1 MNFYIVS
8 LLDAMA
14 EQNISIFCNL
24 NFVKSAVFFSD
35 LQELSIR
42 LKAVADY
49 YFYFLKKLEVLPE
62 EVLKE
67 EYIGHYDNLYIKGH
81 QPTVAQIM
89 HKINQKRPFNN
100 DVLPIHL
107 RYTDHVNMHLV
118 VGIARAEDSRNGYLH
133 AIDLCLPKDL
143 LRNVPANVLYIKDIL
158 DSYSTDAK
166 LTVKDFVESKGY
178 NYSHFQRDCKICLG
192 DAFYS
197 FRLKKNMM
205 AAVGDIVFTDLSL
218 KEVAFKNNFLDYAN
232 MYKAFDRH
240 KLSLTS
246 IPRLAN
252 L

>member
-14 EQNISIFCNL
+14 ERNIDLFCNL

-42 LKAVADY
+42 LKTVADY
-49 YFYFLKKLEVLPE
+49 YFNFFKRLEILPD
-62 EVLKE
+62 EVTKE

-81 QPTVAQIM
+81 EPTVTQNLQ
-89 HKINQKRPFNN
+89 KVNQTQPFYN
-100 DVLPIHL
+100 DILPIHL
-107 RYTDHVNMHLV
+107 RYTDTINMHLV
-118 VGIARAEDSRNGYLH
+118 VGIARPDDRRNGYLH
-133 AIDLCLPKDL
+133 AIDLCMPKNL
-143 LRNVPANVLYIKDIL
+143 IRNVSSNVLYVKDIF
-158 DSYSTDAK
+158 DSYSNNQK
-166 LTVKDFVESKGY
+166 QTVKDFIESKGY
-178 NYSHFQRDCKICLG
+178 NYSHFQRDCKICFG

-205 AAVGDIVFTDLSL
+205 DAVGDVIFTDLSL
-218 KEVAFKNNFLDYAN
+218 KEIAFKNNFLDYAN
-232 MYKAFDRH
+232 MYKAFVRH
-240 KLSLTS
+240 KVSVTR

>member
-14 EQNISIFCNL
+14 EQNISTFCNL

-35 LQELSIR
+35 LQALSIR
-42 LKAVADY
+42 LKTVADY
-49 YFYFLKKLEVLPE
+49 YFNFLKKLEILPD

-81 QPTVAQIM
+81 EPTVTQIM
-89 HKINQKRPFNN
+89 QKINQEKPFTN
-100 DVLPIHL
+100 DILPIHL
-107 RYTDHVNMHLV
+107 RYTDLVNMHLV
-118 VGIARAEDSRNGYLH
+118 VGIARAEDRRNGYLH

-143 LRNVPANVLYIKDIL
+143 IKNVPANVLYVKDIL
-158 DSYSTDAK
+158 DSYSVQK
-166 LTVKDFVESKGY
+166 QTVKDFVESQGY
-178 NYSHFQRDCKICLG
+178 NYSHFQRHCKICFG

-197 FRLKKNMM
+197 FRLKKNMVD
-205 AAVGDIVFTDLSL
+205 AVGDIVFTDLSL

-240 KLSLTS
+240 KLSLTN